1 MNMLI
6 ICPIWPITRMNSR
19 SLSASFSCLLS
30 SNSILLLSKFTYT
43 SLDST
48 CASSISLTILLV
60 AFSACCTFVVL
71 FLFFFGGI
79 SHSSSDSLF
88 VGPGVAVQSEG
99 PGVAVQPEGPGVA
112 VQSEGPGVAVQSV
125 GPGVAVRPEG
135 PGVAVRPEGPGVAVW
150 PEGPWIAVWP
160 EGPGVAV
167 QSEGL
172 EVAVLF
178 VVEKSGVV
186 ALLTDRLGVAVPLP
200 EVTASN
206 TCATSLSQ
214 ESTRCTGATDG
225 LPPNTACIWL

>member
-150 PEGPWIAVWP
+150 PEGP
-160 EGPGVAV
+160 GVAV

>member
-1 MNMLI
+1 M
-6 ICPIWPITRMNSR
+6 
-19 SLSASFSCLLS
+19 
-30 SNSILLLSKFTYT
+30 
-43 SLDST
+43 
-48 CASSISLTILLV
+48 
-60 AFSACCTFVVL
+60 
-71 FLFFFGGI
+71 
-79 SHSSSDSLF
+79 
-88 VGPGVAVQSEG
+88 QSEG

-125 GPGVAVRPEG
+125 GPGVAVWPEG
-135 PGVAVRPEGPGVAVW
+135 PGVAVRPEGPGV
-150 PEGPWIAVWP
+150 AVWP

>member
-1 MNMLI
+1 MQ
-6 ICPIWPITRMNSR
+6 P
-19 SLSASFSCLLS
+19 
-30 SNSILLLSKFTYT
+30 
-43 SLDST
+43 
-48 CASSISLTILLV
+48 
-60 AFSACCTFVVL
+60 
-71 FLFFFGGI
+71 
-79 SHSSSDSLF
+79 
-88 VGPGVAVQSEG
+88 EG

-125 GPGVAVRPEG
+125 GPGVAVW
-135 PGVAVRPEGPGVAVW
+135 PEGPGVAVW